1 MFETF
6 RSSLFVASAQLPGAP
21 GARPS
26 RLTRPVPAGADAGSE
41 VPAAAAA
48 AQRHGLRQPR
58 GQPAGA
64 HRHGRGHQRGHR
76 ETPGLSAVLAP
87 RPEPPA
93 SSPPRIPALGPVGPS
108 PCSSWSLPPPPS
120 APGPL
125 RTELSLPAL
134 LGRSCVNGLRG
145 FALGPTCTQPWDFSV
160 AGAAEG
166 PTGRPGHVLP
176 SVPPGPPR
184 LRAAS
189 GNPGSAPLALPPPL
203 LEFRAWRGG
212 RRSRPQSP
220 HALVCSLRPA
230 LLQGRRTP
238 VLPV

>member
-120 APGPL
+120 APSPL
-125 RTELSLPAL
+125 RTEPSPPAL
-134 LGRSCVNGLRG
+134 LGRNCVNGLRG

-176 SVPPGPPR
+176 SVPPGPR

-189 GNPGSAPLALPPPL
+189 GNPGSAPHALPPPL